1 MSDYIKNGVYYAI
14 DAANNELERMP
25 YAFNVKV
32 DGDNQFA
39 DNMPAGIYACVG
51 WGREAHVNSDYGSAS
66 GWSNIPRGQEYYIL
80 SGQSGVFATTA
91 VHARE
96 NYEFLFAAGGI
107 RAMICNVAQDVFH
120 HAGEGAWGDR
130 EIEEIETDMDM
141 EEASQWD
148 EEAA

>member
-14 DAANNELERMP
+14 DAANNELDRMP
-25 YAFNVKV
+25 YAFEVRN
-32 DGDNQFA
+32 DGDNPFA
-39 DNMPAGIYACVG
+39 DDMPSGIYQCRG
-51 WGREAHVNSDYGSAS
+51 WGREAHVNSNWGSAI

-80 SGQSGVFATTA
+80 SGQSGVFAITA
-91 VHARE
+91 AHARE

-107 RAMICNVAQDVFH
+107 RRMICNVAEDVFH
-120 HAGEGAWGDR
+120 ISGEDAWGDR
-130 EIEEIETDMDM
+130 VIEEIETDMSM

>member
-14 DAANNELERMP
+14 DAANNELDRMP
-25 YAFNVKV
+25 YAFEVRN
-32 DGDNQFA
+32 DGDNPFA
-39 DNMPAGIYACVG
+39 DDMPSGIYQCCG
-51 WGREAHVNSDYGSAS
+51 WGREAHVNIDYRSAT
-66 GWSNIPRGQEYYIL
+66 GWSKIPRGLEYYIL

-91 VHARE
+91 AHARE

-107 RAMICNVAQDVFH
+107 RRMICNIAVDVFH
-120 HAGEGAWGDR
+120 NAGEDAWGDR
-130 EIEEIETDMDM
+130 AIEEIETEMNM